1 MITSE
6 YLIAIVVWYYPTQ
19 QNIQNLTSYIDD
31 VKKIIIIDNSPSDN
45 KLLLSALPERKC
57 IYHPNYNNIGI
68 ASALNRGMQIAS
80 CLGAKWVLTMDQ
92 DSYFDE
98 HNIAQ
103 YIHICNQCPIPEVA
117 LFSPLQHL
125 DTDPFT
131 VDVEHIYEKRL
142 TVMTSGNLVNLR
154 IYQEVGGF
162 KDEFFID
169 LVDDEYCCR
178 LHRLGYNI
186 VCVRSISLVH
196 HIGFGRKRAFRFF
209 KKSFIQ
215 HNALRHYYIVRN
227 ILEVIRL
234 YPEYKYYY
242 SKQLRKRIKRCLL
255 YDSDNKWTK
264 IKNMYLGWYDYHH
277 RIFGPFNH

>member
-103 YIHICNQCPIPEVA
+103 YIHLCNQCPIPEVA

-264 IKNMYLGWYDYHH
+264 IKNMYLW
-277 RIFGPFNH
+277 